1 MTDGAPATLTV
12 RGRTIAIRLFEVTVV
27 DGPDRGKR
35 AVSRGDELTIGTSP
49 GNDLQLTDPGVSR
62 HHCAIRTTE
71 RGLELRDLASTNGTL
86 LGESE
91 VVRVVLRGPAR
102 LRLGSTLVAV
112 ELLDREI
119 DQPLADDHRFGDLIG
134 ASPAMRRL
142 YPLIQRCAESTAT
155 VLIEGETG
163 TGKELVAESIHRA
176 STRRHGRFA
185 VVDCGALPRT
195 LIESELFG
203 HVRGAFTGADTD
215 RTGALVA
222 ASGGTVLLDE
232 IGELPLALQPVLLR
246 ALENRTVRPVGSTRN
261 VPIDVRVLAATHR
274 DLRVEVN
281 RKRFRADLYYRLHV
295 LRIEIP
301 PLRQRA
307 GDIAVLCEHFWRALR
322 PDAEPPSELV
332 ADLVAQAWP
341 GNVRELRNAVERAAA
356 SVAPALGE
364 PGEPGAAQSYAEA
377 KQRAIEDWE
386 RGWIAQLVAAHRG
399 NLSRA
404 ARAARMGRSHLRQ
417 LARRYDATDGGPDGG
432 ADGSGGPDAA
442 DAPEPTAATEVSATD
457 PGAAVGCALTADDPS

>member
-1 MTDGAPATLTV
+1 MPDRAPATLTV
-12 RGRTIAIRLFEVTVV
+12 RGRSIAIRLFEVSVV
-27 DGPDRGKR
+27 EGPDRGKR

-49 GNDLQLTDPGVSR
+49 GNDLELTDPGVSR

-86 LGESE
+86 LGDCE
-91 VVRVVLRGPAR
+91 VARVVLRGAAR
-102 LRLGSTLVAV
+102 LRLGSTVVAI

-119 DQPLADDHRFGDLIG
+119 DEPLADDHRHGDLIG

-142 YPLIQRCAESTAT
+142 YPVIQRCAESTAT

-176 STRRHGRFA
+176 SSRRHGPFV

-203 HVRGAFTGADTD
+203 HVRGAFTGADRD
-215 RTGALVA
+215 RAGALVGA
-222 ASGGTVLLDE
+222 AGGTVLLDE

-246 ALENRTVRPVGSTRN
+246 ALEHRTVRPIGGPRHQ
-261 VPIDVRVLAATHR
+261 PIDVRLLAATHR
-274 DLRVEVN
+274 DLRIEVN

-295 LRIEIP
+295 LRIELP
-301 PLRQRA
+301 PLRQRP
-307 GDIAVLCEHFWRALR
+307 GDIAVLAEHFWRTFR
-322 PDAEPPSELV
+322 PDAAPPAELIAELV
-332 ADLVAQAWP
+332 AQPWP
-341 GNVRELRNAVERAAA
+341 GNVRELRNAIERAAVSA
-356 SVAPALGE
+356 APPAE
-364 PGEPGAAQSYAEA
+364 PRPAQSYVEA
-377 KQRAIEDWE
+377 KAQAIDDWE
-386 RGWIAQLVAAHRG
+386 CGWVEQLLAAHHG

-417 LARRYDATDGGPDGG
+417 LARRHLPASDPDL
-432 ADGSGGPDAA
+432 DPD
-442 DAPEPTAATEVSATD
+442 P
-457 PGAAVGCALTADDPS
+457 